1 MRMSKPF
8 RGVFAVLS
16 TPFDESLMVDWDGLR
31 RIINFCIECGV
42 HGLVWPVI
50 ASSFT
55 TLTDEE
61 RLIGTKVVIEEAGGR
76 VPVVIGTQG
85 VSKQHAMIFSRH
97 ASEIGA
103 DAVIAMAPY
112 IQKLQGEEAFL
123 QYYQGISSVVDIPIF
138 IQDHE
143 MGGNMSV
150 DTLVRLIQD
159 VEHIEYIKEEA
170 VPVTHRLTQILEKA
184 PPKLKGVFG
193 GSGGHFVLFEFPRG
207 VAGLMP
213 GCDIPD
219 VLVRIWNAL
228 ENGESEE
235 AKRIFRLMS
244 PLFALSASGGGGF
257 GEILRRRGI
266 LKTVYQ
272 RAGKVSIMDDY
283 DQRALDDI
291 LRDMKP
297 LFNCHPPII

>member
-1 MRMSKPF
+1 
-8 RGVFAVLS
+8 
-16 TPFDESLMVDWDGLR
+16 
-31 RIINFCIECGV
+31 
-42 HGLVWPVI
+42 
-50 ASSFT
+50 
-55 TLTDEE
+55 
-61 RLIGTKVVIEEAGGR
+61 
-76 VPVVIGTQG
+76 
-85 VSKQHAMIFSRH
+85 
-97 ASEIGA
+97 
-103 DAVIAMAPY
+103 
-112 IQKLQGEEAFL
+112 
-123 QYYQGISSVVDIPIF
+123 
-138 IQDHE
+138 
-143 MGGNMSV
+143 
-150 DTLVRLIQD
+150 
-159 VEHIEYIKEEA
+159 
-170 VPVTHRLTQILEKA
+170 
-184 PPKLKGVFG
+184 
-193 GSGGHFVLFEFPRG
+193 
-207 VAGLMP
+207 MP